1 MRLLLALLLTVSAA
15 AAQPLDGTVRVR
27 LFEEASPARV
37 TVSAEAGPLHVLA
50 GARRLGTLAPGE
62 SATAERSRSGVAVR
76 FGGVSETVDAVR
88 FEPERG
94 AHVRLR
100 TERRSR
106 SYHGALDVDADAR
119 SRAALRLINTVA
131 LPDYVASVIPSEY
144 PFPEIEG
151 VKAQAVLVRTYALKS
166 RGKYGDY
173 DLVDHVGSQVYRGI
187 ESETPIARRA
197 AEETRGEVLT
207 HGGDLIEAVYSSS
220 SGGHTADNDAIWSGR
235 PLPYLRGR
243 RDPYDRA
250 APDHEWTTNVRR
262 AELHRALARHFGG
275 TVTGVEVG
283 ERTREGRVR
292 SLRLLGSPA
301 RTVPANDVRLA
312 VNRAFGSRLMRSTFF
327 SMQARGDHYHFRGRG
342 FGHGVGMSQHG
353 AREQAR
359 QGHSHR
365 DILAFYFAD
374 TRLERR
380 EISTEAP
387 YYAGRRPVT
396 VTPLPP
402 RPAAE
407 RPVPEAA
414 SAPSRARPARVGW

>member
-1 MRLLLALLLTVSAA
+1 MRLLLLLLLTTAA
-15 AAQPLDGTVRVR
+15 AVAQAPDGTVRVR
-27 LFEEASPARV
+27 LFDSASPARA
-37 TVSAEAGPLHVLA
+37 TVVAESGPLHVLA
-50 GARRLGTLAPGE
+50 GTRRLGAVAPGQ
-62 SATAERSRSGVAVR
+62 SATVERVRDGVAVR
-76 FGGVSETVDAVR
+76 FGAVAETAPAVR

-94 AHVRLR
+94 AHLRLR
-100 TERRSR
+100 TERRNR
-106 SYHGALDVDADAR
+106 AYRGALNVDADGASR
-119 SRAALRLINTVA
+119 SALRLINTVA

-173 DLVDHVGSQVYRGI
+173 DVVDHVGSQVYHGL
-187 ESETPIARRA
+187 ENETPIARRA

-207 HGGDLIEAVYSSS
+207 HGGALIEAVYSSS
-220 SGGHTADNDAIWSGR
+220 SGGHTADNDAIWNGR

-262 AELHRALARHFGG
+262 AELHRALGRHFGG

-292 SLRLLGSPA
+292 TLRLIGSPS

-327 SMQARGDHYHFRGRG
+327 SMQARGEHYHFRGRG

-359 QGHSHR
+359 QGHGHH

-374 TRLERR
+374 TRIERLDLPT
-380 EISTEAP
+380 SAP
-387 YYAGRRPVT
+387 LFADRRPVT
-396 VTPLPP
+396 VTPLPA

-407 RPVPEAA
+407 RPLPPAA
-414 SAPSRARPARVGW
+414 TAPSRARPARVGW